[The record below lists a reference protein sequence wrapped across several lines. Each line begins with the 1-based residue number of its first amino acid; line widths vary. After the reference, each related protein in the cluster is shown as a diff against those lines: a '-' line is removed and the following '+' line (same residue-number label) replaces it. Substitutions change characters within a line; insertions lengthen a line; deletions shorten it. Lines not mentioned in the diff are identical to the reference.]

1 MIKSASII
9 WLTGMSGSGKS
20 TLASSLESFLLENDY
35 TVRTIDG
42 DDVRDNDSKKLGFGY
57 EDVMK
62 NNLRIASLCNKL
74 RKEYDFILVPVISP
88 YDQVR
93 TQVRLMLE
101 PNFYLVYL
109 KVDIETL
116 KKRDTKGLY
125 SAADKGLISDLIG
138 YSEVNPYDIPDNP
151 EVVVDTGSI
160 VSIEASKG
168 QLIDYFS
175 RRSRCRKR
183 RY

>member
-1 MIKSASII
+1 
-9 WLTGMSGSGKS
+9 
-20 TLASSLESFLLENDY
+20 
-35 TVRTIDG
+35 
-42 DDVRDNDSKKLGFGY
+42 
-57 EDVMK
+57 MK

-125 SAADKGLISDLIG
+125 SAADKGLISDL
-138 YSEVNPYDIPDNP
+138 
-151 EVVVDTGSI
+151 
-160 VSIEASKG
+160 
-168 QLIDYFS
+168 
-175 RRSRCRKR
+175 
-183 RY
+183 